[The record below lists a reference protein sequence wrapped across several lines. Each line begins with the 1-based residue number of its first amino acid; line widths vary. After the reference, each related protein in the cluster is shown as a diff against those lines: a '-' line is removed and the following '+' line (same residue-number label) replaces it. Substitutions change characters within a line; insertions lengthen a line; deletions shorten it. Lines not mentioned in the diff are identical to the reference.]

1 MLEGAKNSI
10 EKVGVTVVGY
20 KKSSFEP
27 SGENFRVR
35 FSRFAIGKDEQSK
48 KQTGVLYASE
58 SKNCDL
64 SDGRLTCGAGA
75 SAFTN
80 AQGAELEIP
89 EASSLTVFS
98 YRSGLYN
105 YKYRLGYTDG
115 AGGVFLYNASSGA
128 FEDILGGTS
137 EAFVFEAMSG
147 SKEGILMLYNASGA
161 WTYERSGALTQQLTR
176 NILAGCFY
184 GERAFFAAHP
194 FTVLY
199 SSSLDPSVFTE
210 DVEEAGKIEFPS
222 DKGKIHSFAELNGRL
237 YAFRENG
244 VLQITA
250 KGSALDFEA
259 KEVELA
265 VGGIFKGSVGACGK
279 YIFFLTAEG
288 LFAFDG
294 TNAEKIL
301 AELEISPLAEGQ
313 ACACA
318 SVRGK
323 YYLQYLDENGSEKA
337 IVVDG
342 TGKSGYYTFYKEAL
356 SDCDGRGLF
365 LKDSAVYAIDENA
378 ALPQGESYYFKA
390 ETEFLRS
397 GEKTLKSLCLKGEG
411 SVNVILSSERGKR
424 ETEVDLAGGEA
435 VLPIGLKGK
444 AFSLE
449 FRLQRGSSV
458 KEAEAELYA
467 LKK

>member
-1 MLEGAKNSI
+1 M
-10 EKVGVTVVGY
+10 VGY
-20 KKSSFEP
+20 TKSNFEP
-27 SGENFRVR
+27 SGKNFRVR
-35 FSRFAIGKDEQSK
+35 FSRFSLGKGKQAEKQS
-48 KQTGVLYASE
+48 GVLYGSE

-64 SDGRLTCGAGA
+64 SDGRLTCGVGA

-115 AGGVFLYNASSGA
+115 AGGVFLYNTSSGA

-161 WTYERSGALTQQLTR
+161 WTYARSGTLTQQLTR

-222 DKGKIHSFAELNGRL
+222 DKGKIHSFAELNGKL

-259 KEVELA
+259 NEIELA
-265 VGGIFKGSVGACGK
+265 IGGIFKGSVGACGK

-294 TNAEKIL
+294 TGVEKIL
-301 AELEISPLAEGQ
+301 TELEIFPLAEGQ
-313 ACACA
+313 ACTNAC
-318 SVRGK
+318 VRGK
-323 YYLQYLDENGSEKA
+323 YYLQYLDRSGSKKA

-342 TGKSGYYTFYKEAL
+342 TGKSGYYTFYKKAL

-390 ETEFLRS
+390 ETEFGVT
-397 GEKTLKSLCLKGEG
+397 GEKTLKTLRLKGEG
-411 SVNVILSSERGKR
+411 LLKAVLSSERATR
-424 ETEVDLAGGEA
+424 EFEVDLTGGDA
-435 VLPIGLKGK
+435 VLKIGLKGK

-449 FRLQRGSSV
+449 FHLQKGSAV

-467 LKK
+467 LTK